1 MTSRWMLALIVVET
15 LDRARDRRAEEG
27 FALFC
32 GRGWRKRC
40 RELYALSFHLVLNE
54 P

>member
-1 MTSRWMLALIVVET
+1 MLLALIVVEA
-15 LDRARDRRAEEG
+15 LDRARDSRPEKG
-27 FALFC
+27 FAFFC
-32 GRGWRKRC
+32 CRGRRKRR